1 MSSIDESLSEIRSV
15 RNAIWRS
22 RRLLQAGLSD
32 AERDLVEKRLEEQRS
47 AFERLLAATFPFT
60 LKIQSEA

>member
-1 MSSIDESLSEIRSV
+1 MSGIDERLSGIRSV

-32 AERDLVEKRLEEQRS
+32 AERDLVEEQLQEQRS
-47 AFERLLAATFPFT
+47 AFARLLAATFPFT

>member
-1 MSSIDESLSEIRSV
+1 MSSIEERLSEIRSL

-32 AERDLVEKRLEEQRS
+32 AERDLVEEQLQEQRS
-47 AFERLLAATFPFT
+47 VFERLLAATFPFT